1 MSQSRADGTGLTP
14 WVQTRLDKTIQMH
27 IVVCEYCNMQAL
39 QGHTTEDCKRR
50 QTGYTPMKDIMC
62 YKCERPGHKH
72 NNCPNVYGKGP
83 QRTAALQV
91 IEQNSYH
98 GNTPMCNDDGP
109 HNCDESRG
117 DGEVTLACGCM
128 LPVVA
133 GAISREEVETHM
145 CRKDTMQYGMC

>member
-1 MSQSRADGTGLTP
+1 M
-14 WVQTRLDKTIQMH
+14 
-27 IVVCEYCNMQAL
+27 
-39 QGHTTEDCKRR
+39 
-50 QTGYTPMKDIMC
+50 
-62 YKCERPGHKH
+62 
-72 NNCPNVYGKGP
+72 YGKGP

-117 DGEVTLACGCM
+117 DGEVKLACGCM

-133 GAISREEVETHM
+133 GAISREGEKKLKRICAGKTPCSMGCVNGHEVKVMRDTGSMM
-145 CRKDTMQYGMC
+145 CVINNHWLSHNR